1 MIATRKVK
9 QESGKVFLES
19 ARKAGRDALLAG
31 APLVQLPSRFSCF
44 FFSRGCLYSIHHPPP
59 PHHLKVDHINSNQ
72 DSTGH
77 ANKFIHIRST
87 IIAFCNQTY
96 KLSISSPTSLYGSL
110 LAYPSPFHWHL
121 RFIFLLSQSALFN
134 LHILFLYF
142 NNLFCAI

>member
-1 MIATRKVK
+1 MVIATRKVK
-9 QESGKVFLES
+9 QESGKAFLES

-44 FFSRGCLYSIHHPPP
+44 FSLGVACILFNPPPPPPPP
-59 PHHLKVDHINSNQ
+59 PHHVKVDHINSNQ

-77 ANKFIHIRST
+77 TNKFIHI
-87 IIAFCNQTY
+87 
-96 KLSISSPTSLYGSL
+96 KLTNYHSPSQPVFTDPSSHILRPSIGTSGS
-110 LAYPSPFHWHL
+110 YSYFHNL
-121 RFIFLLSQSALFN
+121 LFN